1 VELLQ
6 VAADN
11 ARVVD
16 FYKTASGLSFTL
28 LGLWWVVVQVR
39 YKDAKASPQAR
50 RHAYGVLLF
59 FLMPGMMSL
68 FSIVDD
74 AGTWWRV
81 VFALTAGLG
90 LLEIVLFMTSAG
102 PNTTSAAKAL
112 RVVGFA
118 DYVAILLV
126 CLNPKLP
133 NELNLGLTGL
143 QVEAILTGLLIVV
156 GIHLVFLAIT
166 EDVATE
172 A

>member
-1 VELLQ
+1 MELLQ

-28 LGLWWVVVQVR
+28 LGLWWVVIQVR
-39 YKDAKASPQAR
+39 YKDANATPAMR
-50 RHAYGVLLF
+50 RHAYGVLVF

-81 VFALTAGLG
+81 VFGITGGMG
-90 LLEIVLFMTSAG
+90 LLEIVLFYSAAGATMTA
-102 PNTTSAAKAL
+102 PAKAL
-112 RVVGFA
+112 RVVGVL
-118 DYVAILLV
+118 DYVAILIV
-126 CLNPKLP
+126 CADPKLP
-133 NELNLGLTGL
+133 LKLNLGLTGL
-143 QVEAILTGLLIVV
+143 QFEAILTGLLIVI

-166 EDVATE
+166 EDAQPST
-172 A
+172 